1 MNLFPSN
8 STEVSMRSL
17 IRSPLALCALFAA
30 AIVLAAYVSTPLL
43 PSAHAGSA
51 TNQFVC
57 QKTSYAAGALT
68 TLTQTSTTVTC
79 PGVVLG
85 DMCDGVSSS
94 VDPGAGIILSCNVSA
109 ANTVRI
115 QVFNSTA
122 GSVTPA
128 SANYT
133 VLIQ

>member
-1 MNLFPSN
+1 
-8 STEVSMRSL
+8 MRSV
-17 IRSPLALCALFAA
+17 IRSPLTYFVALFVLSIGVALTGLPVQKAA
-30 AIVLAAYVSTPLL
+30 AS
-43 PSAHAGSA
+43 SAS
-51 TNQFVC
+51 NQFVC
-57 QKTSYAAGALT
+57 QKPVYAPGALT

-94 VDPGAGIILSCNVSA
+94 VDPGAGIVISCNVSA

-122 GSVTPA
+122 GTLTPP
-128 SANYT
+128 SAAYT
-133 VLIQ
+133 VLMQPKYISP

>member
-1 MNLFPSN
+1 VLNLVAPP
-8 STEVSMRSL
+8 
-17 IRSPLALCALFAA
+17 I
-30 AIVLAAYVSTPLL
+30 YQ
-43 PSAHAGSA
+43 AHASSA
-51 TNQFVC
+51 ANQFVC
-57 QKTSYAAGALT
+57 QKPVYAPGALT

-94 VDPGAGIILSCNVSA
+94 LDPGAGIVISCNVSA

-122 GSVTPA
+122 GTLTPPSA
-128 SANYT
+128 SYT
-133 VLIQ
+133 VLMQPKYISP

>member
-1 MNLFPSN
+1 
-8 STEVSMRSL
+8 MRSL
-17 IRSPLALCALFAA
+17 IKHSVH
-30 AIVLAAYVSTPLL
+30 VLAALVLVAVLALVAPPMYQ
-43 PSAHAGSA
+43 AHASSA
-51 TNQFVC
+51 ANQFVC
-57 QKTSYAAGALT
+57 QKPVYAPGALT

-94 VDPGAGIILSCNVSA
+94 VDPGAGIVISCNVSA

-122 GSVTPA
+122 GTLTPPSA
-128 SANYT
+128 SYT
-133 VLIQ
+133 VLMQPKYISP

>member
-1 MNLFPSN
+1 
-8 STEVSMRSL
+8 MRSL
-17 IRSPLALCALFAA
+17 IRSSLLSLAAF
-30 AIVLAAYVSTPLL
+30 VLAIAVLTLVAPPIYK
-43 PSAHAGSA
+43 AHASSA
-51 TNQFVC
+51 ANQFVC
-57 QKTSYAAGALT
+57 QKPVYAPGALT

-94 VDPGAGIILSCNVSA
+94 VDPGAGIVISCNVSA

-122 GSVTPA
+122 GSLTPP
-128 SANYT
+128 SAAYT
-133 VLIQ
+133 VLMQPKYISP

>member
-1 MNLFPSN
+1 
-8 STEVSMRSL
+8 MR
-17 IRSPLALCALFAA
+17 IVRSILTPVAAL
-30 AIVLAAYVSTPLL
+30 VLGAVLL
-43 PSAHAGSA
+43 TLVAPPMYKAHAASA
-51 TNQFVC
+51 SNQFIC
-57 QKTSYAAGALT
+57 QKVGFAAGALT

-85 DMCDGVSSS
+85 DLCDGVSSS
-94 VDPGAGIILSCNVSA
+94 VDPGAGIVLSCNVSA

-122 GSVTPA
+122 GSLTPP

-133 VLIQ
+133 VLMAPKYISP